1 MSHLEHIFV
10 SINGPWTG
18 KIIPPVPLPISLV
31 KVEEHNTLFWDEKGR
46 QRDGNIKGS
55 MSPAGTDP
63 VGTGAS
69 SKLCLGLTTRGNLG
83 LFLLITFHFPIDF
96 HEFWVDFIRKGFLK
110 VSWNPAEVS
119 CSPGGWIQSGC
130 LCCVVTGDNTS
141 SHLPVQLWNY
151 FSTPPIII
159 KMINN
164 KIME

>member
-1 MSHLEHIFV
+1 MSHLKHIFV

-63 VGTGAS
+63 VGTRAS
-69 SKLCLGLTTRGNLG
+69 SKLCLALTTRGNLG

-96 HEFWVDFIRKGFLK
+96 HEFWVDFISKGFMK
-110 VSWNPAEVS
+110 VSWIPAVS
-119 CSPGGWIQSGC
+119 QLSRLMDSVRLPWAAG
-130 LCCVVTGDNTS
+130 NEETS
-141 SHLPVQLWNY
+141 AHIVNWS
-151 FSTPPIII
+151 S
-159 KMINN
+159 
-164 KIME
+164 KITS